1 MIELL
6 YIILQQYILGV
17 IEHGQEF
24 VIYRTYENVRKDSC
38 LAIHCML
45 LQIERRLTRDKQL
58 NRPSPDVFYLQ
69 MDGGMENAN
78 KTTLA
83 VCALLVVL
91 KVFKTVVVTRI
102 MRGHG
107 HLDPDRKFGIIS
119 RAGHSKTIYTPQVH
133 IYDFI
138 IRCKLIFHI
147 IDACTL

>member
-1 MIELL
+1 
-6 YIILQQYILGV
+6 
-17 IEHGQEF
+17 
-24 VIYRTYENVRKDSC
+24 
-38 LAIHCML
+38 ML

-78 KTTLA
+78 KTTFA

-91 KVFKTVVVTRI
+91 IFKTVVVTRI

>member
-1 MIELL
+1 MIEL
-6 YIILQQYILGV
+6 YIILQQQYILGV

-24 VIYRTYENVRKDSC
+24 VVYRIYENDHKDSC
-38 LAIHCML
+38 LAIHYML
-45 LQIERRLTRDKQL
+45 LQIERRLRRDKQL

-78 KTTLA
+78 KTTFA

-107 HLDPDRKFGIIS
+107 HLDPD
-119 RAGHSKTIYTPQVH
+119 
-133 IYDFI
+133 
-138 IRCKLIFHI
+138 
-147 IDACTL
+147 

>member
-1 MIELL
+1 
-6 YIILQQYILGV
+6 
-17 IEHGQEF
+17 
-24 VIYRTYENVRKDSC
+24 
-38 LAIHCML
+38 
-45 LQIERRLTRDKQL
+45 
-58 NRPSPDVFYLQ
+58 